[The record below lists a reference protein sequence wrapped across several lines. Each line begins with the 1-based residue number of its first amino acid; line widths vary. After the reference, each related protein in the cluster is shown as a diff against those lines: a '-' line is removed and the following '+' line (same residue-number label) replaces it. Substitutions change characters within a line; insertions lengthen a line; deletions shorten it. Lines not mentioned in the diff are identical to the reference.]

1 MAHDVRDPEMTG
13 WRDDASEEVQDDF
26 DRLAEVTLAAARSF
40 LDLEGQFL
48 PFPMAIKTDGVLA
61 PIGLEQPKPKTAPD
75 VVEVMDGLVDLFR
88 DRRGSIRAIAFGS
101 DVLIPDEMMD
111 AIEVRLEHES
121 GLALK
126 LLVPYQIDPLD
137 DTYLY
142 DEPRVMQGERIIW
155 G

>member
-1 MAHDVRDPEMTG
+1 MAD

-61 PIGLEQPKPKTAPD
+61 PIGLEQPKPPTAPD
-75 VVEVMDGLVDLFR
+75 VEEVMDGLVGLFR
-88 DRRGSIRAIAFGS
+88 ERRGSIRALAIGA

-126 LLVPYQIDPLD
+126 ILVPYTIDSLD
-137 DTYLY
+137 DNYLY
-142 DEPRVMQGERIIW
+142 EEPRITPGDRIIW
-155 G
+155 D

>member
-1 MAHDVRDPEMTG
+1 MSG

-40 LDLEGQFL
+40 LDAEGAFI

-61 PIGLEQPKPKTAPD
+61 PIGLEQLLPPTPPD
-75 VVEVMDGLVDLFR
+75 VIEVMAGLVGLFR
-88 DRRGSIRAIAFGS
+88 ERRGSIRALAIGA

-111 AIEVRLEHES
+111 AIEVRLEHRD

-126 LLVPYQIDPLD
+126 IVVPYTIDSLD

-142 DEPRVMQGERIIW
+142 DEPRITSSDRLIW
-155 G
+155 D

>member
-1 MAHDVRDPEMTG
+1 MAD

-61 PIGLEQPKPKTAPD
+61 PIGLEQPKPPTAPD
-75 VVEVMDGLVDLFR
+75 VEEVMDGLVGLFR
-88 DRRGSIRAIAFGS
+88 DRRGSIRALAIGA
-101 DVLIPDEMMD
+101 DVLIPEEMMD

-126 LLVPYQIDPLD
+126 ILVPYTIDPLD
-137 DTYLY
+137 DSYLY
-142 DEPRVMQGERIIW
+142 EEPRITPGDRIIW
-155 G
+155 D

>member
-1 MAHDVRDPEMTG
+1 MID

-26 DRLAEVTLAAARSF
+26 DRLAEVTIAAARNF
-40 LDLEGQFL
+40 LDIAGGFI

-61 PIGLEQPKPKTAPD
+61 PIGLEQPVSPTPPD
-75 VVEVMDGLVDLFR
+75 IPEVIAGLVGLFR
-88 DRRGSIRAIAFGS
+88 ERRGSIRALAIGA

-121 GLALK
+121 GLALTI
-126 LLVPYQIDPLD
+126 LVPYQIDSLD

-142 DEPRVMQGERIIW
+142 EEPRIMAGDRIIW
-155 G
+155 D